1 MHFTREPII
10 ETVITPREGYR
21 ILLRNSKGNAQEE
34 YTVEAVEVVSFGSA
48 LFFRC
53 LEKPKAFLLPVSD
66 YELIETKETRVI
78 LKSITL
84 EKSIKIGGGREA
96 PLRAPKEQAAEKEE
110 EGGVRE
116 EAAPRGEGVESK
128 LEKRRDRRHRRRRRS
143 SEERPP
149 EWTEKKEEATYETV
163 APSGIEGGGAIS
175 EETIHPPVS
184 SPMLTALIPPPST
197 LISETIARYKDA
209 AFAEGAILSKKVEKT
224 HHEKEEEVQTPLH
237 MLSPPPEE
245 SQPVPHIFDEE
256 ER

>member
-1 MHFTREPII
+1 VHFTREPII

-78 LKSITL
+78 LKSISL

-96 PLRAPKEQAAEKEE
+96 SLRAPKEQAAE
-110 EGGVRE
+110 RE
-116 EAAPRGEGVESK
+116 EAAGLREEAPAAAPESK

-143 SEERPP
+143 EERQEPK
-149 EWTEKKEEATYETV
+149 EWQEKKEEAPHEMA
-163 APSGIEGGGAIS
+163 APVSGAFEGGGAL
-175 EETIHPPVS
+175 EETISPPVS
-184 SPMLTALIPPPST
+184 SPMLTSLIPPPST

-209 AFAEGAILSKKVEKT
+209 AFAEGAILSKKVEKK
-224 HHEKEEEVQTPLH
+224 HEEPLH

-245 SQPVPHIFDEE
+245 PEGHAVPHIFDEE
-256 ER
+256 T